1 MVNTSVG
8 LRCTDCARGQ
18 PPVMYQTDASI
29 LGRALGVGLGAALV
43 LGVLWGLLNEAI
55 IGQSGLTWDFWFC
68 LLIGFGIAESVSLAA
83 KRRRGSNLQLLSIGL
98 VLLSFAVSR
107 IVMIL
112 RATQLLDGAILS
124 GILTETIAQPTLLIF
139 LALACLIVWRRFR

>member
-18 PPVMYQTDASI
+18 PPVMYQTDVSI
-29 LGRALGVGLGAALV
+29 LGRALGAGLVAAV
-43 LGVLWGLLNEAI
+43 ALGVVWGLLNEAI
-55 IGQSGLTWDFWFC
+55 IGRSGLTWDFWFC
-68 LLIGFGIAESVSLAA
+68 LLIGFGISESVSFAA
-83 KRRRGSNLQLLSIGL
+83 KRRRGSNLQIMAIGL

-124 GILTETIAQPTLLIF
+124 GILTDTVARPTLLIF

>member
-1 MVNTSVG
+1 MVSTSVG

-18 PPVMYQTDASI
+18 PPVMYQTDVSI
-29 LGRALGVGLGAALV
+29 LGRALGAGLAAAIALGAV
-43 LGVLWGLLNEAI
+43 WGLLNEAV
-55 IGQSGLTWDFWFC
+55 IGRAGLTWDFWFS

-83 KRRRGSNLQLLSIGL
+83 KRRRGTNLQILAIGL

-107 IVMIL
+107 IAMVL
-112 RATQLLDGAILS
+112 RATQLLNSTAIP
-124 GILTETIAQPTLLIF
+124 GILEDTIAQPTLLIF